1 MVHKPPTRLG
11 LIFGLCVVLALAL
24 LEIGLAV
31 LILSSPVTV
40 LTVLRSLLVVLALP
54 VMGVVLYGLAG
65 LSSASYSVDRN
76 VIVIS
81 WGSRVQIVPMSEV
94 KEILRGADLS
104 RVVRFRGLWWPGC
117 WIGRGRIEGVGAVRF
132 FCTMPTESHLIIN
145 TAAGSYA
152 ISPENADRFMDL
164 YAAQREMG
172 ASQTVE
178 PALTQPRI
186 VHRGFFCD
194 RLARWLLVIG
204 GILSC
209 GLWVLVAVRFGGLA
223 HTLPLHF
230 DTAGVPDR
238 MGAPAHLF
246 TLALLGTVAWL
257 VDGVLGYVVYRRA
270 RERMG
275 AYLLWGAAAGL
286 QILLWIAIGDLTAI

>member
-24 LEIGLAV
+24 LEIGLVV

-40 LTVLRSLLVVLALP
+40 LTVLRGLLVVLALP
-54 VMGVVLYGLAG
+54 AMGVVLYGLAG
-65 LSSASYSVDRN
+65 LSSASYTVDRN
-76 VIVIS
+76 AIVIS
-81 WGSRVQIVPMSEV
+81 WGSGVQTVPMSEV
-94 KEILRGADLS
+94 KAILRGADLS

-132 FCTMPTESHLIIN
+132 FCTMPIESLLVVS

-172 ASQTVE
+172 VAQTVE
-178 PALTQPRI
+178 SALRQPRI
-186 VHRGFFCD
+186 LHRGFFCD
-194 RLARWLLVIG
+194 RWAHWLLVIG
-204 GILSC
+204 GILNC
-209 GLWVLVAVRFGGLA
+209 GLWVLVAVRFGGLP

-230 DTAGVPDR
+230 DMAGVPDR
-238 MGAPAHLF
+238 MGEPAQLF
-246 TLALLGTVAWL
+246 TLALLGTVVWL
-257 VDGVLGYVVYRRA
+257 VDGMLGYLVYRRA

-275 AYLLWGAAAGL
+275 AYLLWGTAAGL
-286 QILLWIAIGDLTAI
+286 QILLWAAISGLTAI

>member
-1 MVHKPPTRLG
+1 MHKPPTRLG

-24 LEIGLAV
+24 LEIGLVV
-31 LILSSPVTV
+31 LILASPVTV
-40 LTVLRSLLVVLALP
+40 LTVLRGLLVVLALP
-54 VMGVVLYGLAG
+54 AMGVVLYGLAG
-65 LSSASYSVDRN
+65 LSSASYTVDRN
-76 VIVIS
+76 AIIIS
-81 WGSRVQIVPMSEV
+81 WGSGVQTVPMSEV
-94 KEILRGADLS
+94 KAILRGADLS

-132 FCTMPTESHLIIN
+132 FCTMPIESLLVIS

-172 ASQTVE
+172 VAQTVE
-178 PALTQPRI
+178 PALRQPRI
-186 VHRGFFCD
+186 LHRGFFYD
-194 RLARWLLVIG
+194 RWAHWLLVIG
-204 GILSC
+204 GILNC
-209 GLWVLVAVRFGGLA
+209 GLWVLVAVRFGGLP

-230 DTAGVPDR
+230 DMDGVPDR
-238 MGAPAHLF
+238 MGAPAQLF

-257 VDGVLGYVVYRRA
+257 VDGMLGYLVYRRA

-275 AYLLWGAAAGL
+275 AYLLWGTAAGL
-286 QILLWIAIGDLTAI
+286 QILLWAAISGLTAT